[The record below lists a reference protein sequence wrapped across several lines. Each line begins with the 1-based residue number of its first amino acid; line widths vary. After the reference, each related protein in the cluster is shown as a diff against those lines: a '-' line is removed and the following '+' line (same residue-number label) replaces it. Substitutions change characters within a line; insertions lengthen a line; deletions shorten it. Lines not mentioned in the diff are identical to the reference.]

1 MFGLVLQLSIR
12 IKKNYDH
19 LLDNLNSNFNNF
31 YIILKPRI
39 FHPPYFTSLG
49 GGVIC
54 SQVVISGHATLLSV
68 ENERVIKVL
77 I

>member
-49 GGVIC
+49 GGGG
-54 SQVVISGHATLLSV
+54 SFAHKL
-68 ENERVIKVL
+68 
-77 I
+77 

>member
-31 YIILKPRI
+31 YIILKPQI

-49 GGVIC
+49 GG
-54 SQVVISGHATLLSV
+54 GHLLTSCDFGARYLTV
-68 ENERVIKVL
+68 S
-77 I
+77 